1 MWEDDKYSTSE
12 KWEDNKYSESESC
25 VCYQKLY
32 KGESFAIFFNKET
45 RTVDC
50 SYMVFRRNQTP
61 IEPGCERLSHSSK
74 YGHWQKEWPV
84 LGKEDI
90 DFIYH
95 KWHELFDQPKPVDAI
110 KILEA
115 MNIRKSEEK

>member
-32 KGESFAIFFNKET
+32 KGESFEIFFNKET

-50 SYMVFRRNQTP
+50 SYMVFIRNKAP

-110 KILEA
+110 KILDA

>member
-1 MWEDDKYSTSE
+1 MINTQHQRSGRIT
-12 KWEDNKYSESESC
+12 NTRN
-25 VCYQKLY
+25 QKVA
-32 KGESFAIFFNKET
+32 FATRNCIKAKALQFFFNKET

-61 IEPGCERLSHSSK
+61 IEPGYERLSHSSK

-95 KWHELFDQPKPVDAI
+95 KWHELFDQPKPVDAS
-110 KILEA
+110 KILDA